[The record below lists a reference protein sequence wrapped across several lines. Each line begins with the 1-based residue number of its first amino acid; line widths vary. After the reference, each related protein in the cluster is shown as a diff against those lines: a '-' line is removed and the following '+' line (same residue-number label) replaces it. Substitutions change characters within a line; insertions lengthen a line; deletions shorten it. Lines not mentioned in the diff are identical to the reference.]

1 MRALWIEDHAL
12 IGDSLEALLQVVM
25 PEVSLDK
32 ARDLP
37 TAENLVRTIPYD
49 LVLLDWWIGP
59 DTGERAMPRL
69 RGAGCHAPFLVVSGD
84 EREVVRRRALSLGAA
99 GFIPKAVHPQTL
111 VQAIRDTLADQQPAP
126 RPQRLAG
133 AEPVGRPVVALS
145 SLFPELTER
154 QVEVLEQL
162 TRGLADKQIAKNLG
176 VALSTVRSHVRAI
189 LEVVGVHSRGEVAH
203 EARVRGAGAL

>member
-59 DTGERAMPRL
+59 DTGERAMSRL

-84 EREVVRRRALSLGAA
+84 ERGVVRQRALALGAA
-99 GFIPKAVHPQTL
+99 DFIPKAAQPHTL
-111 VQAIRDTLADQQPAP
+111 VEAIRATLADKQRPPAEP
-126 RPQRLAG
+126 IAG
-133 AEPVGRPVVALS
+133 AEAVQRPCVALKTV
-145 SLFPELTER
+145 FPELTER
-154 QVEVLEQL
+154 QVDVLEQL

-203 EARVRGAGAL
+203 EARIRGAGGC